1 MIRPHLF
8 IVILGLMITSAPDLC
23 AFSSSMFPQKQAPDL
38 SSKGKKGTP
47 RKNPLADKPFAELKE
62 GKEKALKQNDL
73 ATAVKY
79 LDAMRLNCTDPEM
92 VKDILLEMAD
102 IYYQLQE
109 WTKAEKAY
117 NEFILLYPGATRC
130 AYAHYKAIECGWK
143 LTLTSDRDQT
153 KTEETLK
160 LCQQFYAN
168 HPKSE
173 YVDQVTLLATQCRE
187 KLLES
192 DTNIF
197 NFYLKGNNF
206 KAAQKRLDLI
216 TKEHLPDLPSA
227 QPQVLEISFSLAQA
241 QNNSEAAL
249 RAQLTLGEKFP
260 DHAITKRLVPDLPTV
275 KTQLASLEQKVLAPV
290 ALPSKPG
297 TIVADANKFIEEI
310 PLAQNNA
317 KFAVPSVEDK
327 ERHNTIKEQ
336 VKEAQKLETPSRT
349 RA

>member
-1 MIRPHLF
+1 ML
-8 IVILGLMITSAPDLC
+8 S
-23 AFSSSMFPQKQAPDL
+23 QKQAPDV
-38 SSKGKKGTP
+38 STKGKKGSP
-47 RKNPLADKPFAELKE
+47 KKNPLADKPFAQLKE

-79 LDAMRLNCTDPEM
+79 LDAMRLGCTDLEM
-92 VKDILLEMAD
+92 AKDILLEMAD

-130 AYAHYKAIECGWK
+130 AYAHYRAIECGWK
-143 LTLTSDRDQT
+143 LTLTPDRDQT

-160 LCQQFYAN
+160 LCQQFYAT

-173 YVDQVTLLATQCRE
+173 YVDNVTRLATQCRE

-192 DTNIF
+192 DINIF
-197 NFYLKGNNF
+197 NFYLKGNNL

-227 QPQVLEISFSLAQA
+227 QPQVFEISFSLAQA
-241 QNNSEAAL
+241 QNNTQAAL
-249 RAQLTLGEKFP
+249 RAQLALGEQFP

-275 KTQLASLEQKVLAPV
+275 KTQLASLEQKVLAPI
-290 ALPSKPG
+290 ALPSK
-297 TIVADANKFIEEI
+297 TETLVADANKFIKEI

-317 KFAVPSVEDK
+317 KFAIPSVEDK
-327 ERHNTIKEQ
+327 ERNDAITDQ
-336 VKEAQKLETPSRT
+336 VKEVQRLEKQSRA